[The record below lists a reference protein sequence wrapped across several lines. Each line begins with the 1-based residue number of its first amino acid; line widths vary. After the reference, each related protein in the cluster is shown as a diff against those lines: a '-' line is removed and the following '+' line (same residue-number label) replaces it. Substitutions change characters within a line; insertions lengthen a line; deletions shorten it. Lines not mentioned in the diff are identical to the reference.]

1 MVPSQLLR
9 ALAVLGIR
17 LTHSAP
23 GRPQRRGKSG
33 TVLRTVREQFPVELS
48 TPDALARVE
57 GLTGL
62 NETCARAAGERRR
75 HGVYRA
81 RYAMPDGNRYL
92 RTLATKVD
100 AEAWLAAERA
110 LIDRDTWSPP
120 AVRKAVAEKR
130 EQEAAVN
137 TMRAYAERYLSERP
151 LRPNT
156 SHNYRALL
164 TSRILPVLGDLPL
177 KAVTLAEV
185 KAWRAGMD
193 PKTIAAAYRL
203 LRSILQAAEEELID
217 RAPAKIRGAS
227 AARGSRVPVP
237 ATLDEIAVI
246 TDSMPERLK
255 LFIVLAAFVGLRQG
269 ELLELRRSD
278 VDGGT
283 GRISVSRKVDKDA
296 VPGAAGACPKCGRA
310 ISAPKTASGVRT
322 VHVPPPFLP
331 TLQKH
336 VREHAADGASGLLF
350 PGDRS
355 DHMSVRYL
363 MDRFRPSRAKA
374 GRPDLTIHHLR
385 HTALTLAGQHGAT
398 AAELQA
404 RAGHASQAAMTIYQ
418 HATLDRDKRLA
429 DQIGETYETW
439 RAGRGQ

>member
-1 MVPSQLLR
+1 MPK
-9 ALAVLGIR
+9 
-17 LTHSAP
+17 
-23 GRPQRRGKSG
+23 RGFG
-33 TVLRTVREQFPVELS
+33 EI
-48 TPDALARVE
+48 
-57 GLTGL
+57 
-62 NETCARAAGERRR
+62 ERRVSAS
-75 HGVYRA
+75 GKVAYRA
-81 RYAMPDGNRYL
+81 RYAMPDGNRYS

-120 AVRKAVAEKR
+120 AVRKAAAEKR

-137 TMRAYAERYLSERP
+137 TLRAYADRYLSERP

-156 SHNYRALL
+156 AHNYRALL

-193 PKTIAAAYRL
+193 PKTTAANAAAYRL
-203 LRSILQAAEEELID
+203 LRSILQAAEEEELID
-217 RAPAKIRGAS
+217 RAPPKIRGAS
-227 AARGSRVPVP
+227 AAGVSRVAVP

-246 TDSMPERLK
+246 SDAMPERLK

-278 VDGGT
+278 VDGDT

-296 VPGAAGACPKCGRA
+296 VPGAAGACPRCGRA

-331 TLQKH
+331 MLQTH
-336 VREHAADGASGLLF
+336 LREHTADGPTGLLF

-363 MDRFRPSRAKA
+363 MDRYRPARKAA
-374 GRPDLTIHHLR
+374 GREDLTIHHLR

-404 RAGHASQAAMTIYQ
+404 RAGHASQAAMAIYQ
-418 HATLDRDKRLA
+418 HATRDRDKALA
-429 DQIGETYETW
+429 TKIGENYTAW
-439 RAGRGQ
+439 RSSTSSSGATEA